1 MIKDKKGILIF
12 DFNQQEKVIKIKI
25 KFVRIIIT
33 NLDNYAI
40 FPLINRYKLKVWD
53 NFNIIKQQF

>member
-1 MIKDKKGILIF
+1 LIKDKKGILIF